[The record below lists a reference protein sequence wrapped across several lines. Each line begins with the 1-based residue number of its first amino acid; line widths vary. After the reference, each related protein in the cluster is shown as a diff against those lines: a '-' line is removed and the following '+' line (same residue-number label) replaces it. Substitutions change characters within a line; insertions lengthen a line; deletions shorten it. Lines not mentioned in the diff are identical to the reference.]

1 MVLRQA
7 KIHHTLWAA
16 ELWFPGRQLRQ
27 ACCSG
32 AGGEGGREMSQPTT
46 PGGCCGALREQG
58 AHRGAQ
64 GSRSLLW
71 GEPCVHLQRTL
82 CPRGDRTEPCK
93 TRATETFQFLR
104 LTAWVCICGLEEDL

>member
-1 MVLRQA
+1 
-7 KIHHTLWAA
+7 
-16 ELWFPGRQLRQ
+16 
-27 ACCSG
+27 
-32 AGGEGGREMSQPTT
+32 MSQPTT